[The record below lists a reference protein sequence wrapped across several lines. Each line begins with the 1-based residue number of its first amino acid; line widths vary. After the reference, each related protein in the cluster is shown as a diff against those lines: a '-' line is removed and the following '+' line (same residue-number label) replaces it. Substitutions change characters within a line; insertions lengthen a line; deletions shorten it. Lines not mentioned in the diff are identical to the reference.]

1 MIGVPLDLAMFIA
14 TTCLLALLIWK
25 YKVVR
30 TPYAALFVLH
40 TKKKKNQHDYMSAS
54 LLFFRLPSIICW
66 EIWESLTHTRLEW
79 LI

>member
-40 TKKKKNQHDYMSAS
+40 TKKKKINM
-54 LLFFRLPSIICW
+54 I
-66 EIWESLTHTRLEW
+66 T
-79 LI
+79 